1 MLAIGALVTYLGRR
15 VRVPAAILGGAGFG
29 LFIDEL
35 GKFITS
41 DNDYFFRPAAALI
54 YVLFLGLFFAARGLS
69 ERRPMASAEYVANAL
84 DLAADAVSRDLD
96 EREKQRALEMLD
108 RADPHDPVVGT
119 LRRMLAELDALPVR
133 GPRMYT
139 RWARSV
145 GRGYRSL
152 IARPRFAA
160 VIDWVFGVW
169 ALLGLAPLALFVA
182 SLAIGAPGHALES
195 VVGDLSPVAVVGFA
209 SSIVS
214 AALVGLGVRRLEK
227 GARLAAYRA
236 FDRALMVSI
245 LVTDTSL
252 FYLAQ
257 FATSYRL
264 ALDLV
269 LLVTIRYMI
278 RCERALERAAG
289 GEAGATPDPEGLPA
303 GRGQVA
309 SREQAG
315 VLSPASDAA
324 PPAAAEEVSRG
335 PGASAAP
342 PGVGAPR
349 APGTP

>member
-1 MLAIGALVTYLGRR
+1 
-15 VRVPAAILGGAGFG
+15 G

-69 ERRPMASAEYVANAL
+69 GRRPMASAEYVANAL

-108 RADPHDPVVGT
+108 RADPHDPVVGP

-133 GPRMYT
+133 GLRMYT
-139 RWARSV
+139 RWARLV

-182 SLAIGAPGHALES
+182 SLAIGAPGRALES

-227 GARLAAYRA
+227 ASGRVPRVRPRA
-236 FDRALMVSI
+236 DGVDSRDRH
-245 LVTDTSL
+245 
-252 FYLAQ
+252 
-257 FATSYRL
+257 L
-264 ALDLV
+264 ALLPRAVRHV
-269 LLVTIRYMI
+269 LPARPRPRPARDNPVHDPV
-278 RCERALERAAG
+278 RACARAG
-289 GEAGATPDPEGLPA
+289 GRR
-303 GRGQVA
+303 RG
-309 SREQAG
+309 G
-315 VLSPASDAA
+315 SDAG
-324 PPAAAEEVSRG
+324 SRRSPG
-335 PGASAAP
+335 GPRTGCEPGAGGSAVA
-342 PGVGAPR
+342 G
-349 APGTP
+349 

>member
-1 MLAIGALVTYLGRR
+1 MLAIGALVTDLGRR

-119 LRRMLAELDALPVR
+119 LRGMLAELDALPVR

-169 ALLGLAPLALFVA
+169 ALLGLAPLAVA

-278 RCERALERAAG
+278 RRERALERAAG
-289 GEAGATPDPEGLPA
+289 GEAGAAAGPEGLPS
-303 GRGQVA
+303 VSEETS

-315 VLSPASDAA
+315 ELAPATDAA
-324 PPAAAEEVSRG
+324 AQAAPEEVSRG

-342 PGVGAPR
+342 PGVGASR